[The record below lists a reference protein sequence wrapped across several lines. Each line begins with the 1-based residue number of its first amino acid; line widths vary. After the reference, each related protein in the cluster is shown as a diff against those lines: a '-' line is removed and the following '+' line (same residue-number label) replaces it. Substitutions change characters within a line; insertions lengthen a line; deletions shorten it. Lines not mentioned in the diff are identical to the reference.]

1 MPSQSNRSST
11 FEGCP
16 ASIAAEYEARLL
28 ERPNDAKL
36 RHALARLFED
46 LDRSRDLIDLLKH
59 PSVAQLALT
68 KRMLIKA
75 HIRLQEFVAAKSYI
89 SELLAGS
96 PDDAKLRQWESLCD
110 EKMSARPAVI
120 GRRPALDH
128 SLTGIGEQ
136 HEVFRYVNDAIAAN
150 IADFECHRWLAYY
163 RFDRHDWTAA
173 LQSALNALAIRPK
186 YPSTCLLLARALIY
200 LGRLPEALD
209 QLEVLSSLNVKTTKV
224 LQLKGD
230 IFVRLGRVDEA
241 ISVYEAARRQ
251 DPRQPLIAQK
261 LSYALLLKGDIGG
274 FHRFHEIRRE
284 VGSFVSNNK
293 ERPYRDWNGDISIE
307 GKLLVW
313 CEFGLGVGQ
322 NILHLTFLN
331 SLVAL
336 GMGVVVEVDRRLAE
350 ICRRSFPD
358 LTIVADN
365 EVLPTGISHHTPVG
379 SLSRWFKAE
388 LEAFS
393 SMQPYLVPDVRALA
407 AQRQRLLAAAGE
419 QDFLIG
425 ISWSSSNAM
434 AGHIKSVELDQLL
447 ATVDLPGVTL
457 VNLQYG
463 DHAEAVAL
471 AQTGTGRRIIDS
483 GVDNNNDL
491 DGLAAV
497 IAAMDLVVCIGH
509 TTAHLAGAIGTPSFV
524 LLPAAP
530 FPHWLARGEQ
540 CIWYPATTL
549 FRQAIVDD
557 GWSGV
562 LAQVQRATDEF
573 TTAYDPN
580 DWLETTLVRGLRPF
594 SHDPVRNAY
603 EVIRDAV
610 PAFVAQG
617 AHRSALALIN
627 RLPEDGLSRD
637 LQIHRAELLASLG
650 HWERARSVYVSL
662 TSKGNGGPEIDKRI
676 AALSLQA
683 YDLEFAL
690 PVARQVAVEDAAYRV
705 TVANILY
712 HLQRYGEAM
721 AELRAASLEATNLP
735 GLGTLLGTLLIAT
748 GQAERAE
755 AYLAGQARVD
765 DQTAEYTLL
774 GRSIWMQGRR
784 MEALAIYEK
793 VVSLRPNDPEAN
805 FFRTQARLDLGL
817 ITRKPLPKLK
827 GGTPEVAPEDTVIF
841 CVADNAYFWEH
852 VLVLLGSLGHHDPD
866 SACHVHVINPD
877 VGVAS
882 AVDAVREI
890 LPNLRLSYSYEYIDL
905 TECSEAHVR
914 TYYASVRFVR
924 LAELIVQSPASYL
937 CLDADC
943 IVKGDITSAISRF
956 STCDVGIRRRF
967 SEHTHMTV
975 AAGALL
981 VRPTPAAR
989 DFIEQVSARIR
1000 STLEAGDAVWFLDQ
1014 IVLGWVLREME
1025 GGDLN
1030 AKQLDMSFIDWFF
1043 QDDSLVWTGKGKR
1056 KASDTKYTDALSKYR
1071 YLQEARVPRSLRAEA
1086 TELIDAPGIP
1096 GPLLADGL

>member
-1 MPSQSNRSST
+1 LTADTAST
-11 FEGCP
+11 
-16 ASIAAEYEARLL
+16 AAEYEVRLL

-36 RHALARLFED
+36 RLNLARLLED
-46 LDRSRDLIDLLKH
+46 LGRSRDLIDLLQH
-59 PSVAQLALT
+59 PSVADHTLT

-75 HIRLQEFVAAKSYI
+75 HIRLREFVAAKFYI
-89 SELLAGS
+89 SELLAAS
-96 PDDAKLRQWESLCD
+96 PDDAKLRHWESLCD
-110 EKMSARPAVI
+110 EKTSVGSATTEQ
-120 GRRPALDH
+120 RPALNHTLVGLGD
-128 SLTGIGEQ
+128 Q
-136 HEVFRYVNDAIAAN
+136 HEVLGYVNDAIVEN
-150 IADFECHRWLAYY
+150 RADFDCHRWLAYY
-163 RFDRHDWTAA
+163 HFDRHDWIAA
-173 LQSALNALAIRPK
+173 LQSARNALAIKPQH
-186 YPSTCLLLARALIY
+186 PSTCLLLARSLIY

-209 QLEVLSSLNVKTTKV
+209 QLEVLSSLNVKTTKA

-230 IFVRLGRVDEA
+230 IFVRLGRVEEA

-274 FHRFHEIRRE
+274 FHRFHEMRRE
-284 VGSFVSNNK
+284 VGSFTSNNK
-293 ERPYRDWNGDISIE
+293 ARPYRDWNGDISIE

-313 CEFGLGVGQ
+313 SEFGLGVGQ
-322 NILHLTFLN
+322 NILHVTFLN

-336 GMGVVVEVDRRLAE
+336 GMDVVVEVDPRLAE
-350 ICRRSFPD
+350 ICRRSFPG

-365 EVLPTGISHHTPVG
+365 ECLPTGISHHTPVG

-407 AQRQRLLAAAGE
+407 AHRERLLAAAGK

-425 ISWSSSNAM
+425 ISWSSSNPM
-434 AGHIKSVELDQLL
+434 AGDIKSVDLDQLI
-447 ATVDLPGVTL
+447 AAVDLPGVTL

-471 AQTGTGRRIIDS
+471 AQTRTGRRVIDS

-509 TTAHLAGAIGTPSFV
+509 TTAHLAGAIGTPNFV

-557 GWSGV
+557 GWSCV

-573 TTAYDPN
+573 TTAYDPD
-580 DWLETTLVRGLRPF
+580 DWLETTLVRGLRPS
-594 SHDPVRNAY
+594 SHDPVEKAS
-603 EVIRDAV
+603 EVIREAV
-610 PAFVAQG
+610 PAYLAQG
-617 AHRSALALIN
+617 AYRSALALID
-627 RLPEDGLSRD
+627 RLPEDDLSRD

-650 HWERARSVYVSL
+650 HWERARSAYVSL
-662 TSKGNGGPEIDKRI
+662 SSKGDGGPEVDKRI

-690 PVARQVAVEDAAYRV
+690 PIARQVAVEDAAFRV
-705 TVANILY
+705 TAANILY
-712 HLQRYGEAM
+712 HLQRYEEAM
-721 AELRAASLEATNLP
+721 AELRAASLEAPNLP
-735 GLGTLLGTLLIAT
+735 GLSTLLGTLLITT

-765 DQTAEYTLL
+765 HQAAEYTLL
-774 GRSIWMQGRR
+774 GRSIWTQGRR
-784 MEALAIYEK
+784 IEALAIYEK
-793 VVSLRPNDPEAN
+793 VLTLRPNDPEAN
-805 FFRTQARLDLGL
+805 FLRTQARLDLGL
-817 ITRKPLPKLK
+817 MTRKPLPNLK

-866 SACHVHVINPD
+866 CACHVHVVNPD

-882 AVDAVREI
+882 AVDAVRGM
-890 LPNLRLSYSYEYIDL
+890 LPNLRLSYSYEHVDL
-905 TECSEAHVR
+905 SECSEAHIR
-914 TYYASVRFVR
+914 AYYASVRFVR
-924 LAELIVQSPASYL
+924 LGELIVQSPASYL
-937 CLDADC
+937 SLDADC
-943 IVKGDITSAISRF
+943 IVRGDITSAISGF
-956 STCDVGIRRRF
+956 STCDIGIRRRF
-967 SEHTHMTV
+967 SEHPHMTV

-981 VRPTPAAR
+981 VRPTLAAR
-989 DFIEQVSARIR
+989 DFIERVSAGIK

-1014 IVLGWVLREME
+1014 IVLGRVLQETE
-1025 GGDLN
+1025 GLH

-1043 QDDSLVWTGKGKR
+1043 QDGSLVWTGKGKR
-1056 KASDTKYTDALSKYR
+1056 KASDTKYTDALSQYR
-1071 YLQEARVPRSLRAEA
+1071 YLQETCVPERV
-1086 TELIDAPGIP
+1086 
-1096 GPLLADGL
+1096 